1 MALYHN
7 RKYMEIYSTY
17 IIYLIMHSNIYSNNT
32 RSIWTTTLPTISI
45 SEKSQF
51 FGSYQSQLHKQQH
64 PDHLQHIKP
73 RPGAIVKL
81 SHRRK
86 SPRTNHMLMQLLN
99 DPIGGLRPSATWR
112 NEMPR
117 RSALVGHWAFSL
129 DVLCW
134 ENLGVFVDGINSSP
148 IPHHLPLKKKM
159 QLDHFLHTGF
169 HTNVRSFG
177 WRHLFVS
184 SLSPEKWVDVRVI
197 LTPSS
202 LKSFTVSTESRH
214 FNV

>member
-1 MALYHN
+1 
-7 RKYMEIYSTY
+7 
-17 IIYLIMHSNIYSNNT
+17 MHSNIYSNNT

-99 DPIGGLRPSATWR
+99 DPIGGLRPFATWR

-117 RSALVGHWAFSL
+117 RFALVGHWAFAL

-134 ENLGVFVDGINSSP
+134 ENLGVFVDGINPSP
-148 IPHHLPLKKKM
+148 IPRHWITSCIMGSTRMSEVLGDVIFSYLRCPPKNEVM
-159 QLDHFLHTGF
+159 FE
-169 HTNVRSFG
+169 SF
-177 WRHLFVS
+177 
-184 SLSPEKWVDVRVI
+184 
-197 LTPSS
+197 
-202 LKSFTVSTESRH
+202 SRH
-214 FNV
+214 PHSNMYIYRSNNTCIHCIDWISAF